1 MGLDHRPWWWL
12 PLLGK
17 GSGRDAIGTAL
28 VIIGGYLSFVW
39 VFLYCYRIG
48 FIINYRKATFPRV
61 RRARKVT
68 ERPSRMKCPILRE
81 SIKNHHE
88 RFIPFGC
95 PWSLFRSCSFSTES
109 SGSETAPLWYE
120 YEPYSAADDG
130 SGYATE
136 FLRTLSRS
144 FSLKRECSFA
154 SEGLLFRSLPL
165 EKEDNK
171 GNEKRTATVK
181 MLLWLLRK
189 DDKADSLVQIYVSAL
204 DLLHGTCAH
213 ELDLNQS
220 SYLPFSR
227 SWVGT

>member
-95 PWSLFRSCSFSTES
+95 PWSLFRSCFF
-109 SGSETAPLWYE
+109 
-120 YEPYSAADDG
+120 
-130 SGYATE
+130 
-136 FLRTLSRS
+136 FLNRVFR
-144 FSLKRECSFA
+144 FRNRPIMIWVWA
-154 SEGLLFRSLPL
+154 LFRSWWWFRLCNWVSKNPFPVFFA
-165 EKEDNK
+165 KERMFFRFR
-171 GNEKRTATVK
+171 G
-181 MLLWLLRK
+181 
-189 DDKADSLVQIYVSAL
+189 SSIQISAA
-204 DLLHGTCAH
+204 G
-213 ELDLNQS
+213 E
-220 SYLPFSR
+220 R
-227 SWVGT
+227 R